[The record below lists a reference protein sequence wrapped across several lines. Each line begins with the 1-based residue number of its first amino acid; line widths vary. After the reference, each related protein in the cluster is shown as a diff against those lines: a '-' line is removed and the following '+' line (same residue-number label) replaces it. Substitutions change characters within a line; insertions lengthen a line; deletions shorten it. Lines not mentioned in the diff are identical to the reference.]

1 MHVNRFL
8 RIYYKIDTLKHKKK
22 HKLMQLMEHKT
33 QIRKAQKNQFFSI
46 IYTFVFGH
54 CLCSILLLLLYYL
67 IEE

>member
-8 RIYYKIDTLKHKKK
+8 RIYYKIDTLNHKKK

-46 IYTFVFGH
+46 IYTFVF
-54 CLCSILLLLLYYL
+54 LYTL
-67 IEE
+67 K